1 MEGEKEDGKETSETL
16 TENDDELNAFPLLKT
31 DSFLEILVAIVT
43 LLDVTRTP
51 PTTNL
56 FLF

>member
-1 MEGEKEDGKETSETL
+1 MEVEKENGKETSETL